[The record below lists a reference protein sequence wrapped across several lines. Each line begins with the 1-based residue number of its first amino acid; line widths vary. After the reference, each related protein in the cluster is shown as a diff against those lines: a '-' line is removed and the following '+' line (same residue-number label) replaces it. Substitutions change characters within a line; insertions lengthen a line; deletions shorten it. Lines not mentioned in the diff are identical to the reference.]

1 MGDFV
6 NGKIFKDSPDI
17 IQLSNVGLALNR
29 HYILNNVNLNIKK
42 GETTVILGPSGAGK
56 STILR
61 LILGLQKPDSGSII
75 INGIDIVKMSDRDL
89 FPLRKKMAAV
99 FQSNALFDSL
109 TVAENVSYFLDEHHE
124 LSHKETMERVKECLS
139 FVNLDGT
146 EHLYP
151 EELSGGMKKR
161 VAIARAIAFNP
172 EIILHDEPTT
182 GLDPINSKIIIDLL
196 KKIQESGTTSIVV
209 THIIKDAVEVG
220 DSFIIIEDGS
230 IVETGLID
238 SLRHVTGENQ
248 SEFLR
253 EIREEALL
261 FTNLLKDNN

>member
-1 MGDFV
+1 MGVIV
-6 NGKIFKDSPDI
+6 NGNELTDMPVV
-17 IQLSNVGLALNR
+17 IQLENVGLALNR
-29 HYILNNVNLNIKK
+29 HYILNNVNLIINK
-42 GETTVILGPSGAGK
+42 GETSVILGPSGAGK

-61 LILGLQKPDSGSII
+61 LILGLQKPDYGSVI
-75 INGIDIVKMSDRDL
+75 INGIDIVKMSDREL

-99 FQSNALFDSL
+99 FQANALFDSL

-124 LSHKETMERVKECLS
+124 LSHKETTARVKECLS

-172 EIILHDEPTT
+172 EIILYDEPTT

-196 KKIQESGTTSIVV
+196 KKIQKSGTTSIVV
-209 THIIKDAVEVG
+209 THIIKDAIDVG
-220 DSFIIIEDGS
+220 DTFTIIENGT
-230 IVETGLID
+230 IVETGLIE
-238 SLRHVTGENQ
+238 SLRHISSENQ
-248 SEFLR
+248 SEFMR

-261 FTNLLKDNN
+261 FSNLLKEQ